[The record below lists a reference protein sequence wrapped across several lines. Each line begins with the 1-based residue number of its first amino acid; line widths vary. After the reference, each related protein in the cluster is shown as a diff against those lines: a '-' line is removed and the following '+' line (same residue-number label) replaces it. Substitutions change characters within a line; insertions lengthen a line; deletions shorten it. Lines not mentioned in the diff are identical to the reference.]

1 MIKLLPAIFL
11 AITPAAVAAG
21 VFYNNAPQLE
31 GHERERMEG
40 AWLVR
45 VKAGQKAFF
54 YATGY
59 PENCPRLTVSCKR
72 RGYVLGGDLMVANYT
87 TGPFTVVDFIG
98 PKGIP
103 VDGAIE
109 TRQLEPVPTPLPTL
123 PSWLGLWQSGSEQQI
138 RISRSVGAG
147 VLYFEGEATWSAS
160 DPERVKRGG
169 VHMGSFAAFVKPSN
183 QWGGFID
190 QAGGAGDPGAK
201 MPRKVSQNGLQLD
214 WARAFPYQ
222 NEDGYN
228 CQVRFRLLGPYLLAY
243 DDHNQCGGVNV
254 TFTGVYRQTR

>member
-1 MIKLLPAIFL
+1 MSRKLFVILFALCPS
-11 AITPAAVAAG
+11 VAGAG

-31 GHERERMEG
+31 GQERAQMEG
-40 AWLVR
+40 ARLVR

-59 PENCPRLTVSCKR
+59 PENCPSLTASCKR
-72 RGYVLGGDLMVANYT
+72 RGYVLGGDLMVASYT

-98 PKGIP
+98 PKGIL
-103 VDGAIE
+103 VDGAIA
-109 TRQLEPVPTPLPTL
+109 TRQLEPVSTPLPTL
-123 PSWLGLWQSGSEQQI
+123 QLWLGIWNSGGEQQVSI
-138 RISRSVGAG
+138 RQSASAG
-147 VLYFEGEATWSAS
+147 VLYFEGEATWGMG

-169 VHMGSFAAFVKPSN
+169 VHIGSFAAFVKPSG
-183 QWGGFID
+183 QWGGFVD
-190 QAGGAGDPGAK
+190 QADGTGDPGAK
-201 MPRKVSQNGLQLD
+201 MPRKVSQSGLQLD

-222 NEDGYN
+222 ADDGYN

-254 TFTGVYRQTR
+254 TFTGVYRKAR

>member
-1 MIKLLPAIFL
+1 MKRLLSAFLFAI
-11 AITPAAVAAG
+11 IPTAVGAG
-21 VFYNNAPQLE
+21 VFYNNSPQRE
-31 GHERERMEG
+31 GQERERMEG

-59 PENCPRLTVSCKR
+59 PENCPSLTVGCKR
-72 RGYVLGGDLMVANYT
+72 RGYVIGGDLMVASYT

-103 VDGAIE
+103 IDGAIE
-109 TRQLEPVPTPLPTL
+109 TRQLETVPAPLPAL
-123 PSWLGLWQSGSEQQI
+123 PAWQGLWQYGGEQQI
-138 RISRSVGAG
+138 RISRSVSAG
-147 VLYFEGEATWSAS
+147 VLYFQGDATWGAG
-160 DPERVKRGG
+160 DPDRVKRGG
-169 VHMGSFAAFVKPSN
+169 VHIGSFAAFVKPSG

-190 QAGGAGDPGAK
+190 QAGGASDPGAK

-214 WARAFPYQ
+214 WAHAFPYQ
-222 NEDGYN
+222 ADDGYN

-254 TFTGVYRQTR
+254 TFTGIYRQIH